1 MQIYG
6 EPCPNCSKLF
16 YFPIG
21 YSGGWFRTICQHCHL
36 GYDLVAVMVDEEL
49 LAQMLCSHR
58 TARWVQKS
66 KVSQKL
72 FQYLHS
78 TALEFRFVSPTEPN
92 AVIFQVGGT
101 RSIFPIAIYFQS
113 TYYQFPPLN
122 RLLFFASVAAIG
134 ALILIAI
141 GLSLIPVIVGA
152 AGALFCFWHFTAL
165 PKIKGVE
172 RHRLLNEQFHL
183 RQCYQFG
190 QNLNRIYIIKNVHQN
205 SLQLKQLLLEKIIHA
220 PELYPTQINLY
231 QKAIQCTKDYLE
243 LCDRVIDK
251 YQVAIRAMAIG
262 IETNKLESFLEL
274 NKPDSNIK
282 SELEQLENELV
293 NSNPDKQIDRNH
305 ETDDRPTG

>member
-6 EPCPNCSKLF
+6 ERCPNCSKLF
-16 YFPIG
+16 YFPIR

-36 GYDLVAVMVDEEL
+36 GYDLVEVMVDEEL

-58 TARWVQKS
+58 TARWMQKL
-66 KVSQKL
+66 KASQKL
-72 FQYLHS
+72 FHYLRS
-78 TALEFRFVSPTEPN
+78 IALEGRFVSPTEPN

-113 TYYQFPPLN
+113 TYYRFPPLN
-122 RLLFFASVAAIG
+122 RLLFFASLAAIG

-141 GLSLIPVIVGA
+141 GLSLIPVIIGA
-152 AGALFCFWHFTAL
+152 TSALLCFWHFTAL

-172 RHRLLNEQFHL
+172 RHHLLDEQFHL

-231 QKAIQCTKDYLE
+231 QKAIQCTKEYIE
-243 LCDRVIDK
+243 LCDRAIDK
-251 YQVAIRAMAIG
+251 YQVAIRATAIG
-262 IETNKLESFLEL
+262 IETSKLKTVLGA
-274 NKPDSNIK
+274 NKPDPNIK
-282 SELEQLENELV
+282 SDLEQLENELV

-305 ETDDRPTG
+305 ETDNH

>member
-1 MQIYG
+1 MQIYQDR
-6 EPCPNCSKLF
+6 CPNCSKLF
-16 YFPIG
+16 CFPIG

-220 PELYPTQINLY
+220 PKLYPTQINLY
-231 QKAIQCTKDYLE
+231 QKAIQCTKEYIE
-243 LCDRVIDK
+243 LCDRAIDK
-251 YQVAIRAMAIG
+251 YQVAIRATTIQ
-262 IETNKLESFLEL
+262 IETRKLSNALASNKS
-274 NKPDSNIK
+274 DSNIE
-282 SELEQLENELV
+282 SDLEQLENELA
-293 NSNPDKQIDRNH
+293 NSNPSQLFDRNH
-305 ETDDRPTG
+305 ETDDH

>member
-1 MQIYG
+1 M
-6 EPCPNCSKLF
+6 
-16 YFPIG
+16 
-21 YSGGWFRTICQHCHL
+21 
-36 GYDLVAVMVDEEL
+36 DEEL

-58 TARWVQKS
+58 TARWGQKS
-66 KVSQKL
+66 KSQKL
-72 FQYLHS
+72 FQYLRS

-92 AVIFQVGGT
+92 AVIFQVGET
-101 RSIFPIAIYFQS
+101 RSIFPIAIYFQCA
-113 TYYQFPPLN
+113 YYRFQLLN
-122 RLLFFASVAAIG
+122 RLLFSASLATIG

-141 GLSLIPVIVGA
+141 GLSLIPVVVGA

-172 RHRLLNEQFHL
+172 RRRLLDEQFHL

-190 QNLNRIYIIKNVHQN
+190 ENLNRICQIKNVHQN

-231 QKAIQCTKDYLE
+231 QKAIQCTKEYLE
-243 LCDRVIDK
+243 LCDRAIDK
-251 YQVAIRAMAIG
+251 YQVVIRAMAIG

-293 NSNPDKQIDRNH
+293 NSDPNKLFDRSH
-305 ETDDRPTG
+305 ETDDH